1 MKTIIRFAIGYTI
14 GALLVGSWLMSQGDA
29 LEGAARLLVSWLPIG
44 AVYCALAV
52 TVLRASKLHRM
63 FGMLELSGLCVGLF
77 PLFSGLWPT
86 YSMRWDLA
94 LIMVA
99 VQCAALAL
107 AVGAVF
113 LSNRFVGSLRKSD
126 GEPPATK

>member
-1 MKTIIRFAIGYTI
+1 MKSLLRFVVGYAV
-14 GALLVGSWLMSQGDA
+14 GVLLVGSWLLSRGDA
-29 LEGAARLLVSWLPIG
+29 FESVARLLASWLPIAVVYG
-44 AVYCALAV
+44 AIAA
-52 TVLRASKLHRM
+52 TILRLNRLSRLL
-63 FGMLELSGLCVGLF
+63 GMLELCGLCIGLF